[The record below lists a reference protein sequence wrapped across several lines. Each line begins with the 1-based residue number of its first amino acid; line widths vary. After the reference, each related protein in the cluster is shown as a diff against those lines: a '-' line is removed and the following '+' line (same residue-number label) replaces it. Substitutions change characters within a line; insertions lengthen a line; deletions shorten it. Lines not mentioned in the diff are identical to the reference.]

1 MITKN
6 FRLNALANQYA
17 AALYDHITAT
27 SGGAYFMVDAGGQS
41 VRVDVA
47 GGVKGVRDLIDGYAL
62 EPLRESFKQ
71 WEGVGIA
78 LMTKC
83 ASSTGITDIGVEIWQ
98 SMTNDMGATVAGNG
112 GGVNA

>member
-6 FRLNALANQYA
+6 FQLNSLANQYA

-27 SGGAYFMVDAGGQS
+27 SGGAYFMIDAGRQS
-41 VRVDVA
+41 VQVDII
-47 GGVKGVRDLIDGYAL
+47 GGVKGVRELIDGYAL
-62 EPLRESFKQ
+62 EPLRDNYPH
-71 WEGVGIA
+71 WEGVGIV
-78 LMTKC
+78 LMAKC
-83 ASSTGITDIGVEIWQ
+83 ASSSGITDFGVKIWQ